1 MSNSEHEPV
10 AVDDQERPAPNHR
23 AVTRRLFLKG
33 STAAVA
39 SAGAAAIGT
48 AAAIDQRSTK
58 AQDATPSP
66 SVPGHGSMPGM
77 GTDERPIQFFN
88 IHEAQTVDALVSRI
102 MPGTTDDPG
111 AHEAGVV
118 FYIDGQLGGTNL
130 GYTLK
135 TYTQGPF
142 PVVTEQ
148 PVSVEAA
155 SSRDIY
161 DYVSLPADQISRYG
175 FQSVMSPQEI
185 YRAGIGYVDNYSQ
198 SKFNK
203 DFIDLSADQQDQ
215 VLTDME
221 AGEPSGFE
229 GPSAQAFFTQLRNQT
244 IEGMFS
250 DPMYGG
256 NRDMVGWA
264 LIGYPGAQRNYT
276 PDDIKN
282 SDFTRGPQSLAQLMA
297 NEGH

>member
-1 MSNSEHEPV
+1 MNESEKEPLVV
-10 AVDDQERPAPNHR
+10 AKPDDAGRP
-23 AVTRRLFLKG
+23 VSRRQFLKG
-33 STAAVA
+33 SGAAVA
-39 SAGAAAIGT
+39 SAGAAAVST
-48 AAAIDQRSTK
+48 ATVLDYRSTK

-66 SVPGHGSMPGM
+66 SAPVHGEMPFM
-77 GTDERPIQFFN
+77 GTDDRPAQFFN
-88 IHEAQTVDALVSRI
+88 IHESETVDAIVSRI
-102 MPGTTDDPG
+102 LPGTADDPG

-118 FYIDGQLGGTNL
+118 FYIDGVLGGSNL

-161 DYVSLPADQISRYG
+161 EYVPVPEDQIARYG

-185 YRAGIGYVDNYSQ
+185 YRSGLGYVDDYSQ
-198 SKFNK
+198 SKFKK
-203 DFIDLSADQQDQ
+203 DFVELDADQQDQ
-215 VLTDME
+215 ILTDME
-221 AGEPSGFE
+221 AGEASGFE
-229 GPSAQAFFTQLRNQT
+229 GPSAAAFFTRLRNDT

-256 NRDMVGWA
+256 NRDMVGWK
-264 LIGYPGAQRNYT
+264 LIGYPGAQRTYT
-276 PDDIKN
+276 PDDLKN
-282 SDFTRGPQSLAQLMA
+282 TSFHREPQSLAMLMA
-297 NEGH
+297 KEGH